1 MIKVRLI
8 QQDREVEVSGPI
20 PVERLL
26 ERLGL
31 RRTTHVVLL
40 AGQLLTPDRKIEDGE
55 TVDLISV
62 VSGGARG

>member
-8 QQDREVEVSGPI
+8 QQNREVEVSGPI

>member
-8 QQDREVEVSGPI
+8 QQNREVEVSGPI

-40 AGQLLTPDRKIEDGE
+40 EGQLLTPDRTIEDGE

>member
-40 AGQLLTPDRKIEDGE
+40 AGQLLTPDRTIEDGE

>member
-20 PVERLL
+20 RVERLL

-40 AGQLLTPDRKIEDGE
+40 EGQLLTPDRTIEDGE

>member
-40 AGQLLTPDRKIEDGE
+40 EGQLLTPARTIEDGE